1 MSIVSITAEAGR
13 DICRRIASGE
23 LEVAG
28 IQVREAGSK
37 QIRYILR
44 GFETLEADA
53 TVLDGLSPLAP
64 LRQAIGITQ
73 LLGVV
78 AVAQNAAIALSLRRI
93 EYAIE
98 RIEQALA
105 DMGQRLASIETEL
118 HLIRDWMERA
128 PVSRLKAAIRSG
140 RDAYAAGDRTALR
153 AAAMQADK
161 SAQEILDKAAR
172 LVQLPRKDDGLPRAL
187 GAATELRDLVESG
200 TKAVAIASA
209 MYLALGN
216 REHAIEIVSD
226 AGRTIETMRRRLH
239 SVLTDPELML
249 RRLANDRGNDGE
261 IIAAGKALRDALHIC
276 RDREM
281 MIRQGLISSDPE
293 RVAFERA
300 EPVQDVGFFEIRP
313 VPDTSE
319 PRAS

>member
-1 MSIVSITAEAGR
+1 MSIISITAEAGL

-28 IQVREAGSK
+28 IQVREAASK

-44 GFETLEADA
+44 GFETLEADS

-78 AVAQNAAIALSLRRI
+78 TVAQNAAIALSLRRI
-93 EYAIE
+93 ERGIE
-98 RIEQALA
+98 RIEQVLA
-105 DMGQRLASIETEL
+105 HMEQRLASIETE
-118 HLIRDWMERA
+118 IRDGMERS
-128 PVSRLKAAIRSG
+128 PFFRLKAAIRSG

-153 AAAMQADK
+153 AAASDADQA
-161 SAQEILDKAAR
+161 AQNILAQAAD
-172 LVQLPRKDDGLPRAL
+172 LVAHKDDGLPRAL
-187 GAATELRDLVESG
+187 KAATELRYLVESG
-200 TKAVAIASA
+200 AKAVAIASA

-239 SVLTDPELML
+239 SVLTDPEFML
-249 RRLANDRGNDGE
+249 PRLANDQGNDGE

-293 RVAFERA
+293 RVAFERV
-300 EPVQDVGFFEIRP
+300 EPVQDVGFVEIRP
-313 VPDTSE
+313 VPDALES
-319 PRAS
+319 RAS

>member
-44 GFETLEADA
+44 GLENLPADG
-53 TVLDGLSPLAP
+53 TVLDGFPPLAP
-64 LRQAIGITQ
+64 LLQAIGITQ

-78 AVAQNAAIALSLRRI
+78 AVAQNAAIAVSLRRI
-93 EYAIE
+93 ERGIE
-98 RIEQALA
+98 RIERRLIHIEH
-105 DMGQRLASIETEL
+105 RLARIETKLDLVLEKMKRSP
-118 HLIRDWMERA
+118 IF
-128 PVSRLKAAIRSG
+128 RLKAAIRSG
-140 RDAYAAGDRTALR
+140 IDAYAAGDCTALR
-153 AAAMQADK
+153 AAALHADEAAQNILAQAAD
-161 SAQEILDKAAR
+161 
-172 LVQLPRKDDGLPRAL
+172 LVARKDDGLPCAL
-187 GAATELRDLVESG
+187 RAATELRDLVERG
-200 TKAVAIASA
+200 AKAVAIASA

-226 AGRTIETMRRRLH
+226 AGSTIERMRSQLH

-276 RDREM
+276 RGREM

-293 RVAFERA
+293 RVAFERV
-300 EPVQDVGFFEIRP
+300 EPVQDVGFVEIRP
-313 VPDTSE
+313 VPDALES
-319 PRAS
+319 RAS